1 MRSQGQATHPSPEAW
16 EIDIRELLRRRRVS
30 EAKARLAKAWTVFP
44 DHAGFAMTLGGVH
57 CRDASDEQALSARM
71 GRDRRALVA
80 DGFAKA
86 VVACR
91 AAIRLGVD
99 QWEVH
104 VHLGTALRGLGRM
117 TEAAAS
123 LARAYACRPDVRTAA
138 SLLEAAVMAQG
149 IDFGRQLYAGLAA
162 DHATDAAFR
171 AGLGD
176 AWARLLF
183 EAGLTAE
190 VEALGSGYRCCR
202 LSAVPDWAGAAG
214 VVPVFTGDSEAIPVE
229 DPRMIGGPP
238 VPLFKGV
245 VQGYR
250 PYACVVPDAVVLSKS
265 DMVLTAD
272 GAALNDVATDPRFG
286 RFVEFFHDRAVVLR
300 RDGHALIDP
309 REHRIEDIDGG
320 VMLCGGSSA
329 NFGHWIPEFLC
340 RLPALMEHPA
350 FAELPIIVDEGM
362 PSSHVEYLRLL
373 VDNDILAL
381 PEGGGL
387 RCRRLLVAPPP
398 TFFPVHSTVGHPIP
412 EHEQGPF
419 SPRCFRFL
427 RDRVSARLPP
437 SGARS
442 RRIHLSRRKRYW
454 RHLLNEEEIA
464 ATLRREGFET
474 IHPEDLSL
482 VEQVRLFQ
490 EAEAI
495 VSPSGSCLI
504 NLVFADPSVRLLVL
518 NQPHMFSLNGF
529 YGPMRAL
536 GYEPVVVCG
545 EGGSATD
552 KHAPFSVP
560 VARVLD
566 GLERLGLR

>member
-1 MRSQGQATHPSPEAW
+1 MPSADLSPEGW
-16 EIDIRELLRRRRVS
+16 EIEIRELVQRRRVA

-44 DHAGFAMTLGGVH
+44 DHAGFAMTLGAVL
-57 CRDASDEQALSARM
+57 CRDALDERALSARM
-71 GRDRRALVA
+71 GRDRRALIA

-91 AAIRLGVD
+91 AAIRLGID
-99 QWEVH
+99 RWEVH
-104 VHLGTALRGLGRM
+104 FHLGVALRGLGRPA
-117 TEAAAS
+117 EAAAF
-123 LARAYACRPDVRTAA
+123 LARAYACRADAGTAG
-138 SLLEAAVMAQG
+138 SLLEAAVMTHG
-149 IDFGRQLYAGLAA
+149 IGFGRRLHAGLAA
-162 DHATDAAFR
+162 DHATDAPFVA
-171 AGLGD
+171 ALAE

-183 EAGLTAE
+183 EAGLTGE
-190 VEALGSGYRCCR
+190 VEAVGSGYRCCR
-202 LSAVPDWAGAAG
+202 LTSVPDWAGAAG
-214 VVPVFTGDSEAIPVE
+214 VVTVFSGASEEIPVE

-238 VPLFKGV
+238 VTLFKGV
-245 VQGYR
+245 VRGYR
-250 PYACVVPDAVVLSKS
+250 PYACAVPDAIVLSKS

-300 RDGHALIDP
+300 RDGHILIDP
-309 REHRIEDIDGG
+309 RGYRIEDIDGG
-320 VMLCGGSSA
+320 IMLSGGSSA

-350 FAELPIIVDEGM
+350 FAELPIIVDQVM
-362 PSSHVEYLRLL
+362 PPSHVEYLRLL
-373 VDNDILAL
+373 VDNVILPL
-381 PEGGGL
+381 PDGGGF

-398 TFFPVHSTVGHPIP
+398 TFFPVHSTIGHPIP

-427 RDRVSARLPP
+427 RDRVAARLPP
-437 SGARS
+437 AGARN

-454 RHLLNEEEIA
+454 RHLLNEDEIGA
-464 ATLRREGFET
+464 ALHREGFET
-474 IHPEDLSL
+474 IHPEDLTL

-490 EAEAI
+490 QAEAI

-504 NLVFADPSVRLLVL
+504 NLVFAHPSVRLLVL

-545 EGGSATD
+545 EGGNAAD

-560 VARVLD
+560 VARVLE
-566 GLERLGLR
+566 GLERIGLR